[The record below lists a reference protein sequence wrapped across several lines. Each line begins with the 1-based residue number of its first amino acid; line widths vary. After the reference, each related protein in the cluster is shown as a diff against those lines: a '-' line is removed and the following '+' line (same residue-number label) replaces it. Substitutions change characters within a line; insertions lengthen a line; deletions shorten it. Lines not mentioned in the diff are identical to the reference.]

1 MDELNNQKLLYVYD
15 YTIFQVEIWGGNTNW
30 GKIKERRQNKFLP
43 NQEDEVIV
51 VYIIWGLKE
60 QDRSECHHTDYTCKG
75 KTVLDKS
82 LDLNPPPCQ
91 NAILV
96 SICA

>member
-1 MDELNNQKLLYVYD
+1 
-15 YTIFQVEIWGGNTNW
+15 VEIWGANTNW
-30 GKIKERRQNKFLP
+30 GKIKELRKNEFLP
-43 NQEDEVIV
+43 SQEDQVIV

-60 QDRSECHHTDYTCKG
+60 QDRSECHHTDYKCKG

-96 SICA
+96 SICIKLVCACTVACIFFPLF